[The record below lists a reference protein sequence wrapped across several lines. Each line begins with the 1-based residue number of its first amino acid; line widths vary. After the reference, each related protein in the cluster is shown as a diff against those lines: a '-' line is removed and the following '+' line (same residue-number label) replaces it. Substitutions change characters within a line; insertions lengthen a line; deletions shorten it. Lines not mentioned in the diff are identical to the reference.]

1 MAPPKVIIMPP
12 ACLPRSPVNLAAAI
26 DSLSVKTTKKYQ
38 PEDFPGVGIRTK
50 CNYFVEDLC
59 ELLEAHIPK
68 GLLARQ
74 QIQWLKSPAG
84 RNEGW
89 FEMLRRAA
97 DKYADEGRPVLV
109 GWVNP
114 DIKRSS
120 HIAMMRAAGRI
131 AQAGASNFPDG
142 TIGAGFG
149 TRIIS
154 FFGHL

>member
-1 MAPPKVIIMPP
+1 MVPPKVIIPP
-12 ACLPRSPVNLAAAI
+12 LACLPRSPVNLAAVL
-26 DSLSVKTTKKYQ
+26 DGLMVKATKKYQ

-50 CNYFVEDLC
+50 CNYFVEDAC
-59 ELLEAHIPK
+59 EQLGAHIPK

-74 QIQWLKSPAG
+74 QIAWLKSPAG

-109 GWVNP
+109 GWLNP
-114 DIKRSS
+114 DVKRSS
-120 HIAMMRAAGRI
+120 HIAMMRSAGRI
-131 AQAGASNFPDG
+131 AQAGASNFADG

-149 TRIIS
+149 TRVVS
-154 FFGHL
+154 FWGHL